1 LPTYGKLNQAFD
13 FLKIESKTMIE
24 PTTSIDP
31 APREVPTG
39 DKTGNHK
46 SPRAWARPAA

>member
-1 LPTYGKLNQAFD
+1 
-13 FLKIESKTMIE
+13 MIE

-31 APREVPTG
+31 APRDVPAG
-39 DKTGNHK
+39 ESTGNHQ